1 MNEMLAN
8 KKNNL
13 NSKIHVEFSNDIFEI
28 PYDENEKIFQLKFY
42 FKNNKY
48 KIQFWISFCI
58 AIFSCFLFL
67 FNYFTSH
74 RQEQISKKLLNN
86 YNLTTLYQK
95 DLSNIENSSNA
106 IPFVIGMLQIDKI
119 NLCYP
124 ILSEVSDDLL
134 KISICRF
141 TGPMPNE
148 IGNLCIVGHNYI
160 DNRFFSRLN
169 ELQINDQ
176 INIYDLSGNKMVY
189 QIFEKYEV
197 LYNDTNCINQNTANK
212 KIVTLITCN
221 NLDNLKRLII
231 KAK

>member
-1 MNEMLAN
+1 
-8 KKNNL
+8 
-13 NSKIHVEFSNDIFEI
+13 
-28 PYDENEKIFQLKFY
+28 
-42 FKNNKY
+42 
-48 KIQFWISFCI
+48 
-58 AIFSCFLFL
+58 
-67 FNYFTSH
+67 
-74 RQEQISKKLLNN
+74 
-86 YNLTTLYQK
+86 
-95 DLSNIENSSNA
+95 
-106 IPFVIGMLQIDKI
+106 
-119 NLCYP
+119 
-124 ILSEVSDDLL
+124 
-134 KISICRF
+134 
-141 TGPMPNE
+141 MPNE

-197 LYNDTNCINQNTANK
+197 LYNDTNCISQNTANK